1 MNIFL
6 LDWDPVKAAQLQ
18 CDKHVVKMIVESA
31 QMLSTAHRLLD
42 GKPYYDTTRNGRKI
56 LRYDMS
62 SSEDLFYK
70 AVHTKH
76 PSTIW
81 TTESD
86 KNYMWHYK
94 HFIALC
100 KEYTYRYG
108 RIHSTETKMSE
119 ILARPPRNITITD
132 TLTKFRLAMSQFP
145 ECIKECPVESYQRFY
160 VTKQERFKMSW
171 TKREVPE
178 WFVKYSRNL
187 LTESV

>member
-18 CDKHVVKMIVESA
+18 CDKHVCKMIVESA

-42 GKPYYDTTRNGRKI
+42 GQSYYGTTKNGRKI
-56 LRYDMS
+56 LRHDIG
-62 SSEDLFYK
+62 ERNHLFYK

-76 PSTIW
+76 PSTVW

-86 KNYMWHYK
+86 KNYDWHYK
-94 HFIALC
+94 HFVALC

-108 RIHSTETKMSE
+108 RIHSTEEKMSE
-119 ILARPPRNITITD
+119 ILAKPPKNIPKTD
-132 TLTKFRLAMSQFP
+132 SMTKFKLAMSEFP

-160 VTKQERFKMSW
+160 VTKQERFKMVW
-171 TKREVPE
+171 TKREIPL
-178 WFVKYSRNL
+178 WFKKYSEEL
-187 LTESV
+187 LTE